1 MTRSITFRIL
11 VSAAA
16 AGLLAA
22 GCSESGRSKQRAAR
36 SIPPKPTAAGTFSAK
51 HLTQHGLE
59 MAWKFQTTRE
69 GVSRDKSALLQ
80 LHLSGASPAEY
91 NTLYAQTADYAVY
104 AVDLA
109 TGTPLWMNH
118 RIPGPLTV
126 PPSQTDRN
134 LFLVH
139 GDTLYVFDVARKPER
154 VDDDGRVL
162 SLFKPSGEL
171 RYRLPLAF
179 IPSTAAAS
187 NDRFVAFGSSTGDIY
202 SIPIYRIDAAIEEG
216 KIPPLLPSLI
226 QWRHP
231 SQGIVHQPLWCP
243 RTKTEGQ
250 ARDTLVA
257 SMASGRLLKCSLSEF
272 KTDGVGAWE
281 FLKSGRFACGPF
293 VHRQYIVTGSLDH
306 SIYVLDAVDGYYLG
320 GIDLGGPIRT
330 SPVMIG
336 QAPER
341 FRIYANADGKGFCQ
355 VRVDDP
361 HHIRHTTEILEP
373 NLEGELKPIATIER
387 KRWLMSVTWRI
398 PASLQFVAEGLR
410 SLYLWNEK
418 TSELL
423 AVDPATG
430 AEQWKQK
437 LAGVSFILT
446 HPADPTDLQPTSPA
460 PRIVLGTPDGTL
472 YCFREL

>member
-1 MTRSITFRIL
+1 MTRSIAARIL
-11 VSAAA
+11 VSAVT
-16 AGLLAA
+16 AGLFAT
-22 GCSESGRSKQRAAR
+22 GCSESGRSKLRAAR
-36 SIPPKPTAAGTFSAK
+36 SVPPKPSAAGTFSPKA
-51 HLTQHGLE
+51 LTQKGLE
-59 MAWKFQTTRE
+59 MVWKFQTIRE
-69 GVSRDKSALLQ
+69 GVPKNQSALLQ

-91 NTLYAQTADYAVY
+91 NTLYAQTADKAVY
-104 AVDLA
+104 AIDLS
-109 TGTPLWMNH
+109 TGTPLWMNR

-139 GDTLYVFDVARKPER
+139 GDTLYVFDVERKPEL
-154 VDDDGRVL
+154 VDDAGKAVTF
-162 SLFKPSGEL
+162 FKPSGEL

-202 SIPIYRIDAAIEEG
+202 SIPIYRIDAAIEENR
-216 KIPPLLPSLI
+216 IPPLLPSLI

-231 SQGIVHQPLWCP
+231 SQGIVHPPLWCP
-243 RTKTEGQ
+243 RAKGDGH

-257 SMASGRLLKCSLSEF
+257 AMADGKLLKCSLSDF
-272 KTDGVGAWE
+272 KTNGVGAWE
-281 FLKSGRFACGPF
+281 FTKSGHYACGPF

-306 SIYVLDAVDGYYLG
+306 SIYILDAVTGYYLG

-336 QAPER
+336 QSPDR
-341 FRIYANADGKGFCQ
+341 FRIYANAEGKGFCQ
-355 VRVDDP
+355 VKVDDP
-361 HHIRHTTEILEP
+361 LHIRHRTQILEK
-373 NLEGELKPIATIER
+373 NLEGEQVPVATIER
-387 KRWLMSVTWRI
+387 PRWLLSETWHI
-398 PASLQFVAEGLR
+398 SASLQFVAEGLR
-410 SLYLWNEK
+410 SLYLWDAK
-418 TSELL
+418 TSDLL

-430 AEQWKQK
+430 AEQWRQR
-437 LAGVSFILT
+437 LVGISFILT
-446 HPADPTDLQPTSPA
+446 HPADPTDMRPTSPS